1 MRRVSRLRA
10 LSRHAHTGR
19 RSRSQTRTPGLAAR
33 NTGASRSALVGE
45 RPAARGRDLAH
56 CCPCCSSRS
65 ARACSSSVGT
75 ASATV
80 SLSGTAPSKKGQSVS
95 WKINAS
101 KWRRG
106 SRTREVPG
114 RAVGLPLRSCCACSH
129 DLRSCLPGARAAPV
143 RTLTW
148 TNMSV

>member
-80 SLSGTAPSKKGQSVS
+80 SLSGTAPSKKGQLENKVFPGKSTPP
-95 WKINAS
+95 NGGAEAGHG
-101 KWRRG
+101 RF
-106 SRTREVPG
+106 REG
-114 RAVGLPLRSCCACSH
+114 RWGCVCAH
-129 DLRSCLPGARAAPV
+129 AAPV
-143 RTLTW
+143 RTTCARACLAL
-148 TNMSV
+148 VLRLFAR

>member
-80 SLSGTAPSKKGQSVS
+80 SLSGTAPSKKGQFVFPENQRLQMAAR
-95 WKINAS
+95 KPDTG
-101 KWRRG
+101 G
-106 SRTREVPG
+106 SGKGGGVAFALMLRLFARLALVP
-114 RAVGLPLRSCCACSH
+114 AWRSCYACSH
-129 DLRSCLPGARAAPV
+129 ANVD
-143 RTLTW
+143 
-148 TNMSV
+148 